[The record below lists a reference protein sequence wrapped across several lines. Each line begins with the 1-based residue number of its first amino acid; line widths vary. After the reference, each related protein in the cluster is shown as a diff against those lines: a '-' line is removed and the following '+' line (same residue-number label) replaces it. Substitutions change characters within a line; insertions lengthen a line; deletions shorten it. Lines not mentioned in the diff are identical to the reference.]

1 MTHKFETLILDAW
14 AFARR
19 VANPVS
25 AKRLAVALGASAIL
39 GVMACPA
46 QAQVSRAE
54 AKVLSFVGN
63 VTQTPVVSLTADPRT
78 STTGWTGATYSATNG
93 IVVQVAPGTFSV
105 GFGSFIPGNYT
116 GPGAHYLHRVRITD
130 QNGAVIMDEPFNGWT
145 QTSTTTTGNITRAT
159 FTTATGRVWG
169 SYENAPT
176 IYQGLGGEFTQV
188 NSGGDI
194 GIVYPMDGFGPF
206 SVLTR
211 TVITVPPGVTE
222 LRINVDWR
230 YSVNNGSGAAR
241 TFTVGLREGAAP
253 PEDLFS
259 FSAPVVQPVPTLS
272 EWAMILFGTLLAGG
286 AALYIQRRQMT
297 V

>member
-1 MTHKFETLILDAW
+1 MHTFDTLILDVR
-14 AFARR
+14 AFAGRIAR
-19 VANPVS
+19 TLSFKHLTVV
-25 AKRLAVALGASAIL
+25 LGASAVL

-46 QAQVSRAE
+46 EAQVSQAE
-54 AKVLSFVGN
+54 AKVLSFVGSVN
-63 VTQTPVVSLTADPRT
+63 QSSVVSLTADPRT
-78 STTGWTGATYSATNG
+78 QTTGWTGATYSATNG
-93 IVVQVAPGTFSV
+93 VVVQVAPGTFSV

-116 GPGAHYLHRVRITD
+116 GPGAHYLHRVVITD
-130 QNGAVIMDEPFNGWT
+130 QNGAVIMDEPFDGWT

-159 FTTATGRVWG
+159 YTTASGRVWG

-176 IYQGLGGEFTQV
+176 IYQGYGVEFTQV
-188 NSGGDI
+188 NTGGDI

-211 TVITVPPGVTE
+211 TVITVPPGTTE

-230 YSVNNGSGAAR
+230 YNVNNSSGAAR